1 MLHPALPAAPAGAL
15 RPPVSAIA
23 PDDVAQ
29 VDPRAD
35 DPQTGDPGAD
45 DPGADYPGAAPG
57 AAQLRLLRL
66 VLTGFRSYAALTWR
80 PGARIA
86 VLFGPNGSGKTNL
99 LEAVSLLVP
108 GRGLR
113 GARTADLAR
122 RPDPADPAQAPPA
135 WAVAA
140 RFATLDGPL
149 DVGTGC
155 PPEGPADRRVF
166 RLDGAP
172 PRSQAEVAARL
183 AAVWLTPQMDRLF
196 QEGASGRRRFLD
208 RLVWA
213 LEPGHA
219 REVAAHD
226 AAMTGRNRL
235 LAQAGRR
242 GRPDP
247 AWLAALE
254 DAMARHGTAATAAR
268 AALAARLDAILAAG
282 LVEGFPRVRV
292 GLDAAVATR
301 LAGAPA
307 IAVEDWLR
315 ASLAANRDRDAAA
328 GTAILGAQ
336 RCDLVLHDAAGRP
349 AALASTGEQKAM
361 LVGLVLAHAGLIA
374 AARGFAPLLLLD
386 EPVVH
391 LDPARREA
399 LFAAL
404 AALPA
409 QVLLTGTDAE
419 VFLPLAAVAEG
430 LAVGGGTLTG
440 DPRFRGAWEIP
451 ASG

>member
-1 MLHPALPAAPAGAL
+1 MTVAAAEDAARAGVGADGDTAGAGCGRPAATGPALPAAAL
-15 RPPVSAIA
+15 R
-23 PDDVAQ
+23 
-29 VDPRAD
+29 
-35 DPQTGDPGAD
+35 
-45 DPGADYPGAAPG
+45 
-57 AAQLRLLRL
+57 LRRL
-66 VLTGFRSYAALTWR
+66 TLTGFRSYPTLTWR
-80 PGARIA
+80 PGARIG
-86 VLFGPNGSGKTNL
+86 VVFGPNGSGKTNL

-113 GARTADLAR
+113 GARTADLAH
-122 RPDPADPAQAPPA
+122 RPDPGQLPCP
-135 WAVAA
+135 WAVAG
-140 RFATLDGPL
+140 RFATPDGPL
-149 DVGTGC
+149 DVGTGS

-166 RLDGAP
+166 RLDGAA

-226 AAMTGRNRL
+226 AAMAGRNRL
-235 LAQAGRR
+235 LAQSRQGRR
-242 GRPDP
+242 DP
-247 AWLAALE
+247 GWLAALE

-268 AALAARLDAILAAG
+268 ADLAARLDAALVAG
-282 LVEGFPRVRV
+282 IVAGFPRVRV
-292 GLDAAVATR
+292 EVDSEIATR
-301 LAGAPA
+301 LAGSPA
-307 IAVEDWLR
+307 VAVEDWLR
-315 ASLAANRDRDAAA
+315 GRLAANRDRDTAA
-328 GTAILGAQ
+328 GAATLGAQ
-336 RCDLVLHDAAGRP
+336 RCDLVLRDPVSGRP

-386 EPVVH
+386 EPAVH
-391 LDPARREA
+391 LDPARRAA

-409 QVLLTGTDAE
+409 QVLLSGTDAE
-419 VFLPLAAVAEG
+419 VFLPLAERAEG
-430 LAVGGGTLTG
+430 LATGGGTLTQ
-440 DPRFRGAWEIP
+440 DPRFRGAWGP
-451 ASG
+451 